1 MYIREFNPEMDSLFG
16 LSPLQAAAN
25 VCELLDTAD
34 KRQLTAIS
42 NGSVA
47 GIVTPKA
54 DEVGVTPDQRDE
66 AEKKFNTIENTNKNI
81 FLPIGIEY
89 IKMGSTPADLSVLET
104 SKNAVTALS
113 FVFGVPI
120 DVFYG
125 QSKYENAKEAK
136 KTIITQAA
144 LPRLNLFLEAFT
156 ERIRAFDQSFN
167 ARGGWARWS
176 QSPRKIRA
184 WLS

>member
-1 MYIREFNPEMDSLFG
+1 
-16 LSPLQAAAN
+16 
-25 VCELLDTAD
+25 
-34 KRQLTAIS
+34 
-42 NGSVA
+42 
-47 GIVTPKA
+47 
-54 DEVGVTPDQRDE
+54 
-66 AEKKFNTIENTNKNI
+66 
-81 FLPIGIEY
+81 
-89 IKMGSTPADLSVLET
+89 MGSTPADLSVLET

-156 ERIRAFDQSFN
+156 ERIRAFDQTFN
-167 ARGGWARWS
+167 AKGGRFIVNTDKIDILKN
-176 QSPRKIRA
+176 SPIDSMTLLDKAGASINERREYLGYPRITA
-184 WLS
+184 PYADLPVIPLGVSLGDPNNFDINENQ